1 MRIIKKIISILIF
14 FLIKIK
20 IFKLPKKSLRV
31 LMFHNISDIMNFKN
45 QINLLK
51 KDWKFINPDHFYK
64 ILDGK
69 KKINGRYL
77 LLTFD
82 DGFKSNIYVAEKIL
96 KKLKLK
102 AIFFV
107 PIKFVLMK
115 DKKLIKKFIQNN
127 LKVNSVEN
135 EMKNLNLKDL
145 KKLKKMDFVIGAHTY
160 SHKNLKKINDK
171 KILNYEIIQSAN
183 KLQKLLNIKIDNFSF
198 NFGRLNDI
206 SYKSLL
212 LSKKRFKYIFTAI
225 RGENLNEQK
234 IIFRDNVIPEDGTY
248 ELYTY
253 LSGYLDFIYS
263 KEKKIIEKIYH
274 KIF

>member
-1 MRIIKKIISILIF
+1 
-14 FLIKIK
+14 
-20 IFKLPKKSLRV
+20 
-31 LMFHNISDIMNFKN
+31 MFHNISDIMNFKN

-51 KDWKFINPDHFYK
+51 KDWKFINPEHFYK

-115 DKKLIKKFIQNN
+115 DKKLINKFIQNN
-127 LKVNSVEN
+127 LNVNSVEN
-135 EMKNLNLKDL
+135 GMKNLNLKDL
-145 KKLKKMDFVIGAHTY
+145 KKLKKMEFVIGAHTF
-160 SHKNLKKINDK
+160 SHKNLKKINDT

>member
-1 MRIIKKIISILIF
+1 M
-14 FLIKIK
+14 
-20 IFKLPKKSLRV
+20 
-31 LMFHNISDIMNFKN
+31 
-45 QINLLK
+45 
-51 KDWKFINPDHFYK
+51 
-64 ILDGK
+64 
-69 KKINGRYL
+69 KKINLAVTGCLGRM
-77 LLTFD
+77 
-82 DGFKSNIYVAEKIL
+82 GQQIIRSAR
-96 KKLKLK
+96 
-102 AIFFV
+102 
-107 PIKFVLMK
+107 K
-115 DKKLIKKFIQNN
+115 DKNFKLVTLTENRKIK
-127 LKVNSVEN
+127 
-135 EMKNLNLKDL
+135 
-145 KKLKKMDFVIGAHTY
+145 
-160 SHKNLKKINDK
+160 KKINDK